1 MNLEDNAEVTTTSSS
16 EISTSPN
23 FSLPKL
29 IDNLNSNLT
38 LLLVIPPLLG
48 SVFQVISLT
57 SIDISFLRFF
67 SVSQLV
73 PDGTMILI
81 VTSIL
86 IGVWWIYSKL
96 LKLSR
101 FNVNDYID
109 LGGRSF
115 FIRYGIHLVGAF
127 FTVVAYIGS
136 ILTTDE
142 IIKIPLLYLIM
153 TGFFYYITIFF
164 MGFFYIQSKTVFNKN
179 STLICLFINFNKGL
193 ICLVLLSIL
202 ITIFLNLKIIFNL
215 FQLPKNLA
223 NYDKVK
229 NTLIKDYPKATNEV
243 EVLYFNDNYT
253 FVKFKQKDRKD
264 SQIIVYKTE
273 EIMLK

>member
-115 FIRYGIHLVGAF
+115 FIRYGIHLVGAS

-153 TGFFYYITIFF
+153 TGFF
-164 MGFFYIQSKTVFNKN
+164 
-179 STLICLFINFNKGL
+179 
-193 ICLVLLSIL
+193 
-202 ITIFLNLKIIFNL
+202 
-215 FQLPKNLA
+215 
-223 NYDKVK
+223 
-229 NTLIKDYPKATNEV
+229 
-243 EVLYFNDNYT
+243 
-253 FVKFKQKDRKD
+253 
-264 SQIIVYKTE
+264 
-273 EIMLK
+273 